1 MNSYNMAGSS
11 SSVVRLVPAGQEP
24 SEEEKDAD
32 LAMFLQEVHKLI
44 ETEPEKMTGKQHID
58 RLFRPGA
65 KYFNMNPFEVLGLHW
80 DSSPEDVKK
89 AYRRMSVQVH
99 PDKNPDNPLADPAF
113 QIVKAA
119 HDRLSDEE
127 RLAFCQRICKA
138 ASDAVERKRQSAKKK
153 LRKEGAET
161 GSIDDTVPEDDP
173 AKFGLAVKIMISRMF
188 AEFEQRKKQLE
199 AKDKEMKKAAQE
211 EQAEKEFM
219 EALKKKEE
227 KLWEKT
233 RQKRVNSWRA
243 WSQGGGGPKHKMP
256 KVKAEEGDRGG
267 YNAHNN
273 DRGEEYK
280 KDWR

>member
-1 MNSYNMAGSS
+1 MAGK
-11 SSVVRLVPAGQEP
+11 VTLVPAGQEP
-24 SEEEKDAD
+24 SEEERDAD
-32 LAMFLQEVHKLI
+32 LAAFLQEVNKLI
-44 ETEPEKMTGKQHID
+44 EMEPEKMTGAQHID
-58 RLFRPGA
+58 RLFRPGS
-65 KYFNMNPFEVLGLHW
+65 KYFNMNPFEVLGLDW
-80 DSSPEDVKK
+80 DADPDAVKK

-99 PDKNPDNPLADPAF
+99 PDKNPDNPLADQAF

-119 HDRLSDEE
+119 ADRLDDEE
-127 RLAFCQRICKA
+127 RLGFCQRICKA
-138 ASDAVERKRQSAKKK
+138 AHDAVERKKAAAKKK
-153 LRKEGAET
+153 KRKENAET
-161 GSIDDTVPEDDP
+161 GSIDDSVPEDDP
-173 AKFGLAVKIMISRMF
+173 HKFKMAVKIMISRMF

-256 KVKAEEGDRGG
+256 KVKAEESDRGG

-280 KDWR
+280 KEWR